1 MSASDFTASDLPDA
15 GRPQSGC
22 NEKPMT
28 SLRFQVENLGVIKT
42 GEFTQ
47 KPLTIFCGP
56 NNSGKTWVMY
66 SLYHCH
72 GSMAGLAY
80 ERRKEKTEKR
90 EEKSL
95 QQSLAEFNK
104 QLSTTLADVFNTSP
118 ELLANARFRLAGF
131 DESHFQ
137 DFLNDPENT
146 EFPFL
151 MPAERNGLH
160 LFFRE
165 LSTRRAA
172 LLHHASK
179 DNIDLNEL
187 LKDVIRSRYALPI
200 AHYINWLN
208 QLPEIQRGSA
218 KLADHG
224 AGPFHQHALQ
234 LQKQLANGAYKVE
247 RRSGVIRFKPYQRI
261 RGTATQSMG
270 LHMASSTVKS
280 LFGLWFYLE
289 NQAQPGDLLMI
300 DEPELNIH
308 PANQRHIARLLAR
321 LVNAGLRIVISTHSD
336 YIVREFNSLLML
348 SQDNGELRKKHR
360 YSEDE
365 VLAVEQ
371 VSACL
376 FDKQS
381 ITPFEISPEDG
392 IYATTFDTVIE
403 DLNRVN
409 DDIHYSLQEKR
420 GSDFGELSDSAELAE
435 RPEAD
440 NE

>member
-1 MSASDFTASDLPDA
+1 M
-15 GRPQSGC
+15 
-22 NEKPMT
+22 KPMT
-28 SLRFQVENLGVIKT
+28 NLKFDVKNLGIIKT

-66 SLYHCH
+66 SLYYCH
-72 GSMAGLAY
+72 GSMARLAY
-80 ERRKEKTEKR
+80 ETREAKLEKQ
-90 EEKSL
+90 EEKAPK
-95 QQSLAEFNK
+95 QSLAGFNK
-104 QLSTTLADVFNTSP
+104 QLSATLADVFNTSP
-118 ELLANARFRLAGF
+118 ALLANARFRLASF
-131 DESHFQ
+131 DESQFQ
-137 DFLNDPENT
+137 EFLNDPENT
-146 EFPFL
+146 AFPFL

-179 DNIDLNEL
+179 ENIDLNEL

-200 AHYINWLN
+200 ARYINWLN
-208 QLPEIQRGSA
+208 ELTEIQRG
-218 KLADHG
+218 G
-224 AGPFHQHALQ
+224 AGAFHQQAQ
-234 LQKQLANGAYKVE
+234 RLQKQLAKGAYKVE
-247 RRSGVIRFKPYQRI
+247 RRSGVIRFKPYQRK
-261 RGTATQSMG
+261 RGGTATQSMG
-270 LHMASSTVKS
+270 LHMTSSTVKS

-308 PANQRHIARLLAR
+308 PENQRHIARLLAR
-321 LVNAGLRIVISTHSD
+321 LVNAGLRVVISTHSD

-348 SQDNGELRKKHR
+348 SQDNGELRKKYG
-360 YSEDE
+360 YSKDE
-365 VLAVEQ
+365 VLNVEQ

-376 FDKQS
+376 FDNQK

-420 GSDFGELSDSAELAE
+420 GSAEFVE

>member
-1 MSASDFTASDLPDA
+1 
-15 GRPQSGC
+15 
-22 NEKPMT
+22 MT
-28 SLRFQVENLGVIKT
+28 NLKFQVENLGVVKT
-42 GEFTQ
+42 GEFIQ

-66 SLYHCH
+66 SLYYCHC
-72 GSMAGLAY
+72 SMAGLAH
-80 ERRKEKTEKR
+80 ETRETKVEKQ
-90 EEKSL
+90 EEKASK
-95 QQSLAEFNK
+95 QWLAGFNK
-104 QLSTTLADVFNTSP
+104 QLSATLVDVFNTSP
-118 ELLANARFRLAGF
+118 ELLANAKFRLAGIN
-131 DESHFQ
+131 ESHFQ
-137 DFLNDPENT
+137 KLLDDPENT

-179 DNIDLNEL
+179 ENIDLSEL

-208 QLPEIQRGSA
+208 ELTEIQRG
-218 KLADHG
+218 D
-224 AGPFHQHALQ
+224 AGPFHQQALQ
-234 LQKQLANGAYKVE
+234 LQKQLAKGAYKVE
-247 RRSGVIRFKPYQRI
+247 RRSGVIRFKPRQIR

-270 LHMASSTVKS
+270 LHMTSSTVKS

-308 PANQRHIARLLAR
+308 PENQRHVARLLAR
-321 LVNAGLRIVISTHSD
+321 LVNAGLRVVISTHSD
-336 YIVREFNSLLML
+336 HIVREFNSLLML
-348 SQDNGELRKKHR
+348 SQDNGELRDKHD

-365 VLAVEQ
+365 VLTVDK

-376 FDKQS
+376 FDRQK

-420 GSDFGELSDSAELAE
+420 LETG
-435 RPEAD
+435 
-440 NE
+440 N

>member
-1 MSASDFTASDLPDA
+1 
-15 GRPQSGC
+15 
-22 NEKPMT
+22 MT
-28 SLRFQVENLGVIKT
+28 NLKFQVENLGVIKI

-66 SLYHCH
+66 SLYYCH
-72 GSMAGLAY
+72 GYMAGLAHK
-80 ERRKEKTEKR
+80 RRKRKAARPGSPTVGKQDEKALK
-90 EEKSL
+90 
-95 QQSLAEFNK
+95 QSLAGFNK
-104 QLSTTLADVFNTSP
+104 QLSATLEDVFNTSS
-118 ELLANARFRLAGF
+118 ELLENAKFHLIGF
-131 DESHFQ
+131 DGSHFQ
-137 DFLNDPENT
+137 EFLNDPENKK
-146 EFPFL
+146 FPFL

-160 LFFRE
+160 LFYRE

-179 DNIDLNEL
+179 ENIDLTEL

-200 AHYINWLN
+200 AHYIDWLN
-208 QLPEIQRGSA
+208 QLPEIQRGA
-218 KLADHG
+218 
-224 AGPFHQHALQ
+224 AGPFHEQALH
-234 LQKQLANGAYKVE
+234 LQKQLAKGAYKVE
-247 RRSGVIRFKPYQRI
+247 SRSGVIRFKPYQRR
-261 RGTATQSMG
+261 RGIATQSME
-270 LHMASSTVKS
+270 LHMTSSTVKS
-280 LFGLWFYLE
+280 LFGLWFYLG

-308 PANQRHIARLLAR
+308 PENQRHIARLLAR
-321 LVNAGLRIVISTHSD
+321 LVNAGLCVVISTHSD

-348 SQDNGELRKKHR
+348 SQDNGELRDRHD

-365 VLAVEQ
+365 VLNVEQ

-376 FDKQS
+376 FDKQK

-420 GSDFGELSDSAELAE
+420 LET
-435 RPEAD
+435 D

>member
-1 MSASDFTASDLPDA
+1 
-15 GRPQSGC
+15 
-22 NEKPMT
+22 MT
-28 SLRFQVENLGVIKT
+28 NLKFQVENLGIIKA

-66 SLYHCH
+66 SLYYCH
-72 GSMAGLAY
+72 GSMAGLAH
-80 ERRKEKTEKR
+80 ETREAKVEKQGEKAP
-90 EEKSL
+90 KQL
-95 QQSLAEFNK
+95 LAGFNK
-104 QLSTTLADVFNTSP
+104 QLSATLVDVFNTSP

-131 DESHFQ
+131 DENHFQ
-137 DFLNDPENT
+137 EFLNDPENT
-146 EFPFL
+146 KLPFL

-160 LFFRE
+160 LFYRE

-179 DNIDLNEL
+179 ENIDLNEL

-208 QLPEIQRGSA
+208 ELTEIQRGA
-218 KLADHG
+218 
-224 AGPFHQHALQ
+224 AGPFHQQALQ
-234 LQKQLANGAYKVE
+234 LQKQLAKGVYKVE
-247 RRSGVIRFKPYQRI
+247 RRSGVIRFKPYQRK
-261 RGTATQSMG
+261 RGGTATQSMG
-270 LHMASSTVKS
+270 LHMTSSTVKS
-280 LFGLWFYLE
+280 LFGLWLYLE

-308 PANQRHIARLLAR
+308 PENQRHIARLLAR
-321 LVNAGLRIVISTHSD
+321 LVNAGLRVVISTHSD

-348 SQDNGELRKKHR
+348 SQDDGELRDRHD

-365 VLAVEQ
+365 VLKVEQ

-376 FDKQS
+376 FDKQK

-420 GSDFGELSDSAELAE
+420 LET
-435 RPEAD
+435 D

>member
-1 MSASDFTASDLPDA
+1 
-15 GRPQSGC
+15 
-22 NEKPMT
+22 MT
-28 SLRFQVENLGVIKT
+28 NLKFQVENLDVIKA
-42 GEFTQ
+42 GEFIQ

-66 SLYHCH
+66 SLYSCH
-72 GSMAGLAY
+72 GYMAGLAHKAR
-80 ERRKEKTEKR
+80 EAKVEKQDEKAP
-90 EEKSL
+90 K
-95 QQSLAEFNK
+95 QSLTEFNK
-104 QLSTTLADVFNTSP
+104 KLSTTLADVFNTSH
-118 ELLANARFRLAGF
+118 ELLANARFRLAGVN
-131 DESHFQ
+131 ESHFQ
-137 DFLNDPENT
+137 KLLDDPENT
-146 EFPFL
+146 ESPFL

-165 LSTRRAA
+165 LSTPRAA

-179 DNIDLNEL
+179 KNIGFNEL

-208 QLPEIQRGSA
+208 QLPEIQRGA
-218 KLADHG
+218 

-247 RRSGVIRFKPYQRI
+247 RRNGGIRFKPYQRR
-261 RGTATQSMG
+261 RGGGATQSMG
-270 LHMASSTVKS
+270 LHMTSSAVKS

-308 PANQRHIARLLAR
+308 PENQRHIARLLAR
-321 LVNAGLRIVISTHSD
+321 LVNAGLRVVISTHSD

-348 SQDNGELRKKHR
+348 SQDNGELRDRHG

-365 VLAVEQ
+365 VLTVEQ

-376 FDKQS
+376 FGNQK

-420 GSDFGELSDSAELAE
+420 DSAELAE
-435 RPEAD
+435 RLEAD

>member
-1 MSASDFTASDLPDA
+1 
-15 GRPQSGC
+15 
-22 NEKPMT
+22 MT
-28 SLRFQVENLGVIKT
+28 NLKFQVENLGVIKA

-66 SLYHCH
+66 SLYHYH

-80 ERRKEKTEKR
+80 ERRKEKAEKQ
-90 EEKSL
+90 EEKAPK
-95 QQSLAEFNK
+95 QSLAGFNR
-104 QLSTTLADVFNTSP
+104 QLSKTLADVFNTSP
-118 ELLANARFRLAGF
+118 ELLANARFYLAGF

-146 EFPFL
+146 EFRFL

-160 LFFRE
+160 LFYRE

-179 DNIDLNEL
+179 DNIDLNAL

-208 QLPEIQRGSA
+208 DLTEIQRGA
-218 KLADHG
+218 
-224 AGPFHQHALQ
+224 AGPFHQQALQ

-247 RRSGVIRFKPYQRI
+247 RRSGVIRFKPYQRK
-261 RGTATQSMG
+261 RGGGATQSMG
-270 LHMASSTVKS
+270 LHMTSSTVKS

-321 LVNAGLRIVISTHSD
+321 LVNAGLRVVISTHSD

-348 SQDNGELRKKHR
+348 SQDNGELRDRHN

-365 VLAVEQ
+365 VLNVEQ

-376 FDKQS
+376 FDNQS

-420 GSDFGELSDSAELAE
+420 GSTELAE
-435 RPEAD
+435 RPETD

>member
-1 MSASDFTASDLPDA
+1 MEELT
-15 GRPQSGC
+15 
-22 NEKPMT
+22 
-28 SLRFQVENLGVIKT
+28 FQIHNLGVIKK

-72 GSMAGLAY
+72 AYMAHY
-80 ERRKEKTEKR
+80 KRRNQKVEKK
-90 EEKSL
+90 EEKV
-95 QQSLAEFNK
+95 QKRSLAGFNK
-104 QLSTTLADVFNTSP
+104 QLLETLADVFNTSP
-118 ELLANARFRLAGF
+118 ELLANARFRLTGV
-131 DESHFQ
+131 DESYFQ
-137 DFLNDPENT
+137 DFLNDSENT
-146 EFPFL
+146 AFPFL

-160 LFFRE
+160 LFYRE

-179 DNIDLNEL
+179 EHIDLNEL

-208 QLPEIQRGSA
+208 ELTEIQRGV
-218 KLADHG
+218 
-224 AGPFHQHALQ
+224 AGPFHKHALQ
-234 LQKQLANGAYKVE
+234 LQKQLANGTYKVE
-247 RRSGVIRFKPYQRI
+247 RRSGDIQFKPYQKKHDGI
-261 RGTATQSMG
+261 ATQRMG
-270 LHMASSTVKS
+270 LHMTSSTVKS

-289 NQAQPGDLLMI
+289 NQAQRGDLLMI

-308 PANQRHIARLLAR
+308 PENQRHIARLLAR

-348 SQDNGELRKKHR
+348 GQDNGELRKKHGYR
-360 YSEDE
+360 EDE
-365 VLAVEQ
+365 SLKVEQ

-376 FDKQS
+376 FDDQG

-420 GSDFGELSDSAELAE
+420 LE
-435 RPEAD
+435 PD
-440 NE
+440 NA

>member
-1 MSASDFTASDLPDA
+1 
-15 GRPQSGC
+15 
-22 NEKPMT
+22 MT
-28 SLRFQVENLGVIKT
+28 NLKFQVANLGVIKA

-56 NNSGKTWVMY
+56 NNSGKTWVVY

-80 ERRKEKTEKR
+80 QKGKEKAARPGSPTVGKQ

-95 QQSLAEFNK
+95 QQSLPEFNK
-104 QLSTTLADVFNTSP
+104 QLSATLADVFNTSP
-118 ELLANARFRLAGF
+118 ELLANARFCLTGF
-131 DESHFQ
+131 DENHFQ
-137 DFLNDPENT
+137 KFLDNPENT
-146 EFPFL
+146 RFPFL

-160 LFFRE
+160 LFYRE

-208 QLPEIQRGSA
+208 ELTEIQRGA
-218 KLADHG
+218 AG
-224 AGPFHQHALQ
+224 AFHQHALQ

-247 RRSGVIRFKPYQRI
+247 RRSGVIRFKPYQRR
-261 RGTATQSMG
+261 RGGGAIQSMG
-270 LHMASSTVKS
+270 LHMTSSTVKS

-308 PANQRHIARLLAR
+308 SENQRHIARLLAR
-321 LVNAGLRIVISTHSD
+321 LVNAGLRVVISTHSD

-348 SQDNGELRKKHR
+348 SQDNGELSDRHG

-365 VLAVEQ
+365 VLKVEQ

-376 FDKQS
+376 FDNQK
-381 ITPFEISPEDG
+381 ITPFEISSEDG

-409 DDIHYSLQEKR
+409 DDIHYSLQ
-420 GSDFGELSDSAELAE
+420 
-435 RPEAD
+435 
-440 NE
+440 

>member
-1 MSASDFTASDLPDA
+1 
-15 GRPQSGC
+15 
-22 NEKPMT
+22 MT
-28 SLRFQVENLGVIKT
+28 NLKFQVENLGVIRT

-72 GSMAGLAY
+72 AYMPRLAY
-80 ERRKEKTEKR
+80 EKGKEKVARPGSPTVEKQ
-90 EEKSL
+90 EEKAL
-95 QQSLAEFNK
+95 KQSLAGFNK
-104 QLSTTLADVFNTSP
+104 QLSTTLVDVFNTSP
-118 ELLANARFRLAGF
+118 ELLANARFRLASF

-146 EFPFL
+146 KPPFL

-160 LFFRE
+160 LFYRE

-179 DNIDLNEL
+179 ENIDLNEL

-208 QLPEIQRGSA
+208 QLTEIQRGA
-218 KLADHG
+218 

-247 RRSGVIRFKPYQRI
+247 RRSGVIRFKPYQRR
-261 RGTATQSMG
+261 RGSTATQSMG
-270 LHMASSTVKS
+270 LHMTSSTVKS

-321 LVNAGLRIVISTHSD
+321 LVNAGLRVVISTHSD

-348 SQDNGELRKKHR
+348 SQDNGELRKKHG
-360 YSEDE
+360 YSKDE
-365 VLAVEQ
+365 VLTVEQ

-376 FDKQS
+376 FDNQS
-381 ITPFEISPEDG
+381 ITPFEISSEDG

-420 GSDFGELSDSAELAE
+420 LET
-435 RPEAD
+435 D

>member
-1 MSASDFTASDLPDA
+1 MSVSEFTASDLPDA
-15 GRPQSGC
+15 GRLQAGC
-22 NEKPMT
+22 KGKPMT
-28 SLRFQVENLGVIKT
+28 NLKFQVDNLGVIKT
-42 GEFTQ
+42 GEFIQ

-56 NNSGKTWVMY
+56 SNSGKTWVMY

-72 GSMAGLAY
+72 GFMAGLAH
-80 ERRKEKTEKR
+80 ERRKEKVEKQ
-90 EEKSL
+90 EEKAL
-95 QQSLAEFNK
+95 KQSLPEFNK
-104 QLSTTLADVFNTSP
+104 QLSATLADVFNTSH
-118 ELLANARFRLAGF
+118 ELLANARFRLTGF

-160 LFFRE
+160 LFYRE

-208 QLPEIQRGSA
+208 ELTEIQRGA
-218 KLADHG
+218 

-247 RRSGVIRFKPYQRI
+247 RRSGVIRFKPYQRK
-261 RGTATQSMG
+261 RGAATQSMG
-270 LHMASSTVKS
+270 LHMTSSTVKS

-321 LVNAGLRIVISTHSD
+321 LVNAGLHVVISTHSD

-365 VLAVEQ
+365 VLTVEQ

-376 FDKQS
+376 FDNQS

-409 DDIHYSLQEKR
+409 DDIHYSLQEKNV
-420 GSDFGELSDSAELAE
+420 SAELA
-435 RPEAD
+435 RMSGG
-440 NE
+440 

>member
-1 MSASDFTASDLPDA
+1 MKNL
-15 GRPQSGC
+15 
-22 NEKPMT
+22 K
-28 SLRFQVENLGVIKT
+28 FQVENLGVIQA

-66 SLYHCH
+66 SLYSCH
-72 GSMAGLAY
+72 GYMAGLAHETRETKV
-80 ERRKEKTEKR
+80 ERQDGKALK
-90 EEKSL
+90 
-95 QQSLAEFNK
+95 QSLTEFNK
-104 QLSTTLADVFNTSP
+104 QLSATLADVFNTSP
-118 ELLANARFRLAGF
+118 ELLENARFRLAGF

-146 EFPFL
+146 KFPFL
-151 MPAERNGLH
+151 MPAERSGLH
-160 LFFRE
+160 LFYRE

-208 QLPEIQRGSA
+208 ELTEIQRGAAS
-218 KLADHG
+218 
-224 AGPFHQHALQ
+224 PFHQQALQ
-234 LQKQLANGAYKVE
+234 LQKQLANGTYKVE
-247 RRSGVIRFKPYQRI
+247 RRSGVIRFKPYQRK
-261 RGTATQSMG
+261 RGGAATQSMG
-270 LHMASSTVKS
+270 LHMTSSTVKS

-336 YIVREFNSLLML
+336 TIVREFNSLLML

-376 FDKQS
+376 FDEQS

-420 GSDFGELSDSAELAE
+420 VSAELAKTSGG
-435 RPEAD
+435 
-440 NE
+440 